1 MSDGVRI
8 ERLNGGAHMAVTLA
22 RPRQRNAITV
32 AMYAALADAIEGAA
46 NDPDVRV
53 VSISGEGD
61 DFTAGNDL
69 ADFLKDMPA
78 PGTADVPVWRL
89 LRALANNEVPIVAAV
104 HGNAVGI
111 GTTMLLHC
119 DLVLAEEG
127 CRFVM
132 PFVDLGLVPE
142 AASSLI
148 LPRLAGRRAAARY
161 LLLGEPF
168 GAEQARQL
176 GIASHVVPTGGLQQA
191 LDKTVAALLAKPAE
205 ALRLTQRLLR
215 RESRGE
221 ILERIELENG
231 HFGERLTSDEVK
243 QAIAGF
249 FAARAKAAQH
259 AN

>member
-1 MSDGVRI
+1 MSEWVKI
-8 ERLNGGAHMAVTLA
+8 ERLSGGAQLALTLS

-32 AMYAALADAIEGAA
+32 AMYAALAAAIESAA
-46 NDPDVRV
+46 TDGQVRV
-53 VSISGEGD
+53 ISLAGEGD

-69 ADFLKDMPA
+69 ADFL
-78 PGTADVPVWRL
+78 ADRPDADATDIPVWRL
-89 LRALANNEVPIVAAV
+89 LRALARNDVPIVAAV

-148 LPRLAGRRAAARY
+148 LPRLTGRRAAARH

-168 GAEQARQL
+168 GAERALEL
-176 GIASHVVPTGGLQQA
+176 GIASHVVPAGGLHEA
-191 LDKTVAALLAKPAE
+191 LDRTIAALLAKPAE
-205 ALRLTQRLLR
+205 ALRLTQKLLR
-215 RESRGE
+215 RDSVDE

-231 HFGERLTSDEVK
+231 HFGERLTSEEVK
-243 QAIAGF
+243 DAIGAF
-249 FAARAKAAQH
+249 FAARVAKA
-259 AN
+259 